1 MISPM
6 NNVLVVG
13 AGPTGLV
20 LAYWLA
26 KLGVAVRIVDKADA
40 PGSSSRAIA
49 VAARTLELYR
59 QVGLDEAVVERG
71 LPMAG
76 FNMWVAGQRQ
86 AHVEFGSAATGLSP
100 FPYVLSFAQD
110 EHERLLGERLA
121 ALGVRVERSTELL
134 GFEPMGDR
142 VVARLRRPDGTLES
156 SEAAYLAG
164 CDGARSVV
172 RSALGIDFPGGTYE
186 HLFYVADVDATGPQI
201 NDEGHVNLASD
212 GNFVVCLALRG
223 AGRARLIGTV
233 RDDVN
238 LKTADKLG
246 WKDVN
251 QKVIDQTG
259 VKVSRVNWFSTYHV
273 HHRVASRFRVGR
285 IFLLGD
291 AGHIHS
297 PVGGQG
303 MNTGI
308 GDAVNL
314 AWKLADVLAGRSPE
328 RLLTSYEEE
337 RVPFAQRLV
346 RTTDRAFEL
355 VTTKNP
361 IGGGIRLRVVPRLL
375 TAALGSSQAR
385 RFMFRLVSQI
395 GITYRSSSVS
405 EGRAGRIHGGDRL
418 PWVPGAGSD
427 DNFAPLR
434 SLAWQLHVYGT
445 AGAALRDACA
455 SRRVGL
461 HTMPWDDRANRAGL
475 ERDAAYLVRP
485 DGYVAMAVDGRAAP
499 SRLAAY
505 FDSHGLSPG

>member
-1 MISPM
+1 MKQ
-6 NNVLVVG
+6 VLVVG

-20 LAYWLA
+20 LAFWLT
-26 KLGVAVRIVDKADA
+26 KLGVSVRIVDKADA
-40 PGSSSRAIA
+40 PGRTSRAIA
-49 VAARTLELYR
+49 VAARTLEFYH

-86 AHVEFGSAATGLSP
+86 VHVEFGSAATGLSP

-110 EHERLLGERLA
+110 EHEQLLGEKLD
-121 ALGVRVERSTELL
+121 ALGVRVERSTELI
-134 GFEPMGDR
+134 GFEATGDR
-142 VVARLRRPDGTLES
+142 IVARLRRPDGTVETC
-156 SEAAYLAG
+156 ETEYLAG

-172 RSALGIDFPGGTYE
+172 RSALDIGFPGGTYA
-186 HLFYVADVDATGPQI
+186 HLFYVADVEASGPQI
-201 NDEGHVNLASD
+201 NNEGHVCLGSD
-212 GNFVVCLALRG
+212 GDFVVCLALRG
-223 AGRARLIGTV
+223 QSRARLIGTV
-233 RDDVN
+233 RDDV
-238 LKTADKLG
+238 KPQAADKLD

-251 QKVIDQTG
+251 HKVIGQTG
-259 VKVSRVNWFSTYHV
+259 VQVSRVNWFSTYRV
-273 HHRVASRFRVGR
+273 HHRVAARFRVGR

-314 AWKLADVLAGRSPE
+314 AWKLGAVLARRAPE

-346 RTTDRAFEL
+346 RTTDRAFQIA
-355 VTTKNP
+355 TTTNP
-361 IGGGIRLRVVPRLL
+361 IGEGIRLRVVPRLL
-375 TAALGSSQAR
+375 PALLGSSQAR
-385 RFMFRLVSQI
+385 RLAFRTVSQI

-418 PWVPGAGSD
+418 PWVQREGSE
-427 DNFAPLR
+427 DNFAVLR
-434 SLAWQLHVYGT
+434 SLTWQLHVYGT

-455 SRRVGL
+455 SRRVPI
-461 HTMPWDDRANRAGL
+461 HAMPWDERASRAGL

-485 DGYVAMAVDGRAAP
+485 DGYVAMAADGRAAP
-499 SRLAAY
+499 ARLSAY
-505 FDSHGLSPG
+505 LESHGLTPG